1 MKELEYPYGLLEDG
15 RMVNHHNYDAAV
27 LFRYGWR
34 HAEPA
39 QKEEIRSQVSR
50 MLDYCL
56 GESLA
61 PDGSFSTYAEDSL
74 GAAFYFGV
82 ALLESVGYFSKHNR
96 FWTDR
101 EVPEAPRHRDLILNR
116 LNALGLDDPEAL
128 WAKWI
133 LAAYKFAGGAGKN

>member
-1 MKELEYPYGLLEDG
+1 M
-15 RMVNHHNYDAAV
+15 
-27 LFRYGWR
+27 
-34 HAEPA
+34 
-39 QKEEIRSQVSR
+39 EEIRSQIR
-50 MLDYCL
+50 QMLEYCL
-56 GESLA
+56 RESLA

-82 ALLESVGYFSKHNR
+82 AFLDSVGYFSKHNR

-101 EVPEAPRHRDLILNR
+101 EFPEAPRHRDLILNR

-133 LAAYKFAGGAGKN
+133 LAAYRFAEGAGPQRP